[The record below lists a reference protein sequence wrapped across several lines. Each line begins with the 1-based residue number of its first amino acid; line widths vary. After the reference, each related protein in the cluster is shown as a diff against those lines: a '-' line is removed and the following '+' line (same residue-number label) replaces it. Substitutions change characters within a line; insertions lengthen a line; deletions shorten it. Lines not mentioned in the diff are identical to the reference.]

1 MKEFKQKLYEWS
13 IILMVACVSVYLV
26 VNVTLKN
33 TDIKTSEQIKK
44 SADNIEKINGA
55 IDSQNQKILTIK
67 EQLMFLDSGQAVY
80 VQAIKE
86 NTKWQQINY
95 SQLEQIKLLYN
106 EKINT
111 AGNYNYGQI
120 DSFFSAKYNQ
130 QGNR

>member
-44 SADNIEKINGA
+44 SADNIEKINQA
-55 IDSQNQKILTIK
+55 IDSQNQKIYTIK
-67 EQLMFLDSGQAVY
+67 EHLMFLDSGQAVY
-80 VQAIKE
+80 VEAIKE
-86 NTKWQQINY
+86 NTRWQQINY
-95 SQLEQIKLLYN
+95 NQLQQLKLLYN

-111 AGNYNYGQI
+111 AGSYNYGQI
-120 DSFFSAKYNQ
+120 DSFFATKYN
-130 QGNR
+130 RE